1 MDEKEFVRR
10 VRENGGRVAIVGGW
24 VRDSL
29 RGASPKDK
37 DYVVAGVDAADFC
50 ALFPD
55 AQQVGRAFPVF
66 LLNVDGR
73 SSEIALARTERKTGT
88 GYLGFT
94 VHSDPSVTLEEDL
107 SRRDTTMNAM
117 ATELFSD
124 GTPSKVIDLF
134 GGEEDIRHSCI
145 RAVSEHFVDD
155 PVRALRAA
163 RQAAVFD
170 FTVESCTVEYMC
182 ACRAELMNEPQERIV
197 GELERALHAA
207 RPSVF
212 FRTLLAAG
220 LLDAVFP
227 ELFAL
232 IGKTQPTEF
241 HPEGDAF
248 EHTMKTVDEVARRTG
263 NISVRFA
270 ALVHDIG
277 KGATPPEMLPHH
289 YGHEQRGLS
298 VLAAWNGR
306 MTLPKL
312 WRRIADFVIAEHMRA
327 PRLEKPGKIAS
338 FLMALSKLPV
348 PVGEVLHIFAV
359 DHGGLP
365 PYLEQY
371 EALTEKLHAVTG
383 RDAPKELQ
391 GEAVGAWLQGQRT
404 KCVQDFLRGHQLS
417 DANK

>member
-1 MDEKEFVRR
+1 MEEKEFVRC
-10 VRENGGRVAIVGGW
+10 VREAKGRVAIVGGW

-37 DYVVAGVDAADFC
+37 DYVVAGLDAKRFC
-50 ALFPD
+50 MCFPD
-55 AQQVGRAFPVF
+55 ARQVGRSFPVF
-66 LLNVDGR
+66 LLDVDGR

-88 GYLGFT
+88 GYLGFA
-94 VHSDPSVTLEEDL
+94 VHSDAGVTLEDDL

-124 GTPSKVIDLF
+124 GTPPRLIDLF
-134 GGEEDIRHSCI
+134 GGEEDVKGGCI

-163 RQAAVFD
+163 RQAAEFG
-170 FTVESCTVEYMC
+170 FAVEPRTIEFMHG
-182 ACRAELMNEPQERIV
+182 CRKELADEPQKRIC
-197 GELERALHAA
+197 GELERGLDAP
-207 RPSVF
+207 RPSIF

-232 IGKTQPTEF
+232 IGKTQPTAF

-248 EHTMKTVDEVARRTG
+248 EHTMKTVDEVARRTD
-263 NISVRFA
+263 NLPVRFA

-277 KGATPPEMLPHH
+277 KGATPQDMLPHH

-298 VLAAWNGR
+298 VLAAWNDR
-306 MTLPKL
+306 MTIPKL
-312 WRRIADFVIAEHMRA
+312 WRRVADFVIAEHMRA
-327 PRLEKPGKIAS
+327 PRLQKPGKIAL

-348 PVGEVLHIFAV
+348 PAKEVLHIFAV

-365 PYLEQY
+365 PYLSQY
-371 EALTEKLHAVTG
+371 EAIMEKLLAVTG
-383 RDAPKELQ
+383 RDAPEGLR
-391 GEAVGAWLQGQRT
+391 GETVGAWIQAQRT
-404 KCVQDFLRGHQLS
+404 KIVKEAMTAWRTGETG
-417 DANK
+417 